1 MPLRCSFPGK
11 WFKVKSVRKQNADG
25 HWQEVTAAKSIA
37 EARCKAS
44 RVESP
49 RAGAQCK
56 VSGIL
61 PDISEAD
68 VIKVEFYCMENGEQI
83 TCKP

>member
-11 WFKVKSVRKQNADG
+11 WFTVKSVSKQNADG
-25 HWQEVTAAKSIA
+25 HWREITAAKAIA
-37 EARCKAS
+37 QAHCKAS

-49 RAGAQCK
+49 AAGAQCT

-61 PDISEAD
+61 PEISAAD
-68 VIKVEFYCMENGEQI
+68 VIKVEFYCWEIGE
-83 TCKP
+83 